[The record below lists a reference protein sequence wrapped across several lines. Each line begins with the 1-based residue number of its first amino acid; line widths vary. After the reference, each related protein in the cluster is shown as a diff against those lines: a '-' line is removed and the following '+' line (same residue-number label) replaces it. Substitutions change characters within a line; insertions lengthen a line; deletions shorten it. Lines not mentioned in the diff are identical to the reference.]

1 MGMSKEQIFNI
12 CDILVDQLTV
22 LKGYVQLDKINNK
35 INHSIVILKEVE
47 NIEKLVNEL
56 VNQLLTMNNDSR
68 C

>member
-1 MGMSKEQIFNI
+1 MSKEQIFNI